1 MSRFAATTPMPSLP
15 EAQAEDEASL
25 GWSGM
30 SDKASYYRLFA
41 GYVVAQVA
49 TGIATVALTL
59 LAFNL
64 AGDEAGA
71 VIGTALSL
79 KMLAYVLAAPVVSI
93 LTAGIRR
100 RRLLIALDLLR
111 GGCLLLLPFVA
122 AVWQIHAIVFVFALA
137 SATFTFVY
145 LAVVPYLLGD
155 EADYYRSLARSR
167 VAAEL
172 EGPIS
177 PLLAGLLMVV
187 LSVAGIFSLTA
198 AGFVLSA
205 LLIRAARLPL
215 TPAPPSGGVWRRLT
229 RGPRLFV
236 ATPTF
241 RAIIALDVVA
251 ALGTAMVMV
260 NTVVIIQGV
269 LDREVG
275 STATAFAFL
284 GGGSILGAL
293 VLPLVLLRIKDRHV
307 MLAGA
312 LIVVASLASGA
323 LGVGIAGLLV
333 RWTAIGFGVV
343 WTITPAIYVIR
354 RLARPSDLQAMMA
367 AQMTL
372 ANVCLLIAFPVA
384 GFLGAWTSMPA
395 TFLILAALSGL
406 ATLIMIRLWPED
418 VTPDI

>member
-1 MSRFAATTPMPSLP
+1 MP
-15 EAQAEDEASL
+15 EARAGGGMPGLA
-25 GWSGM
+25 WSGI

-41 GYVVAQVA
+41 GYVVALVA
-49 TGIATVALTL
+49 TGIATVALAL
-59 LAFNL
+59 VAFDL
-64 AGDEAGA
+64 AGEESGA

-79 KMLAYVLAAPVVSI
+79 KMLAYVLAAPVVAI
-93 LTAGIRR
+93 LTSGIPR

-111 GGCLLLLPFVA
+111 AGCLLLLPFVSE
-122 AVWQIHAIVFVFALA
+122 VWQIHALVFVFALA

-145 LAVVPYLLGD
+145 LAVVPYLLGN
-155 EADYYRSLARSR
+155 EADYYRSLSRSR

-187 LSVAGIFSLTA
+187 LSVAGIFTLAA

-205 LLIRAARLPL
+205 LLVRAARLPRTL
-215 TPAPPSGGVWRRLT
+215 AAPPGGIWRRLT

-236 ATPTF
+236 AVPAF
-241 RAIIALDVVA
+241 RAIIAMDVVA

-269 LDREVG
+269 LDREIG
-275 STATAFAFL
+275 STASAFAFL
-284 GGGSILGAL
+284 GAGSILGAL
-293 VLPLVLLRIKDRHV
+293 VLPLVLLRIRDRDV

-312 LIVVASLASGA
+312 LIVVASLASGG
-323 LGVGIAGLLV
+323 LGFGIAGLLL
-333 RWTAIGFGVV
+333 RWVAIGFGVV
-343 WTITPAIYVIR
+343 WTVTPATYVIR
-354 RLARPSDLQAMMA
+354 RLARPSDLQVMMA

-372 ANVCLLIAFPVA
+372 AHVCLLIAYPIA
-384 GFLGAWTSMPA
+384 GFLSAWASIPA

-406 ATLIMIRLWPED
+406 ATLAMIRLWPRD
-418 VTPDI
+418 VAPDV